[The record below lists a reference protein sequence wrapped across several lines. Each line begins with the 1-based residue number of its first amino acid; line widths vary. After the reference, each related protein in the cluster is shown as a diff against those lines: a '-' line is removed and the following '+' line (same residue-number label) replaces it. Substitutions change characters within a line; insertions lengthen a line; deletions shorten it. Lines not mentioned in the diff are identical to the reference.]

1 MEEIIS
7 KFPEPF
13 GSVVRSGYA
22 FSIDYRSDS
31 DHEYL
36 KEHGYTIH
44 TGSDCSN
51 YVVDLGYLNA
61 TSYGNWGTLY
71 SGNGNCDEVKE
82 YRKALAVLCD
92 MFKERVITLWRIRM
106 YIDKVGYNYDE
117 DTKRWTK
124 YDSEKKEWVEC
135 ENPLAEEDGID
146 CDKLF

>member
-13 GSVVRSGYA
+13 RSVVRSGYA

-36 KEHGYTIH
+36 NKHGYTIH
-44 TGSDCSN
+44 MGSDCSN
-51 YVVDLGYLNA
+51 YVVGLGFLNA

-71 SGNGNCDEVKE
+71 SGNGNCGEVKE
-82 YRKALAVLCD
+82 YRKALEVFCN
-92 MFKERVITLWRIRM
+92 MFDERVITLWRIRM
-106 YIDKVGYNYDE
+106 YIDKVGYDYDD

-124 YDSEKKEWVEC
+124 YDSERKEWVEC
-135 ENPLAEEDGID
+135 ENPLPEEDGIE

>member
-13 GSVVRSGYA
+13 RSVVCSGYN
-22 FSIDYRSDS
+22 FSIDYRSDA
-31 DHEYL
+31 DHKYL

-44 TGSDCSN
+44 MGGDCSN
-51 YVVDLGYLNA
+51 YVEELKYLNA

-71 SGNGNCDEVKE
+71 SGNGE
-82 YRKALAVLCD
+82 YDDTENYMKCLDVFCD
-92 MFKERVITLWRIRM
+92 MVKKGIVRLWRIRM
-106 YIDKVGYNYDE
+106 YIDKVAYNYDG

-135 ENPLAEEDGID
+135 ENPFPEEDEIK